1 MPEAGEP
8 GMAWER
14 GRKIQNARMWAL
26 EGKVGNGGTS
36 SSKKNDMSSG
46 MEAEKKGEEEEEEVL
61 VVLTVLLRIW
71 ICFRTIFG

>member
-1 MPEAGEP
+1 MPEAGEA

-14 GRKIQNARMWAL
+14 GRKIQNA